1 MVSSGQAPTPRT
13 QRSPVRLLSPLS
25 RLALLILAAGAFS
38 LSGQEATQPVPG
50 EHVRFC
56 AYNVKN
62 WLNMDR
68 AYGERVQIASKPE
81 KEKEAVIATIKAIS
95 PDILGLCEIGGPD
108 DLKDIQTRL
117 KKAGIDMPHFENVQ
131 GGDATRTLG
140 LLSRYPIVARDPQ
153 NKLTYRIGETVF
165 PIQRGILDVTIQI
178 KPDFVVRALGVH
190 LKSMREVPEADQSL
204 MRRNEAHLLRQ
215 HINDIFKKEP
225 KVKLLAYGDFNEHA
239 HEPPIDAIKGNRAEP
254 ETYMNDIQLRDLNGE
269 VWTHFWDTADSY
281 SRLDYFFVSPELR
294 NHSDFRASF
303 IYTNKKFY
311 EASDHR
317 PIVLGIRMESFKK
330 ADSK

>member
-1 MVSSGQAPTPRT
+1 M
-13 QRSPVRLLSPLS
+13 
-25 RLALLILAAGAFS
+25 AAGASF
-38 LSGQEATQPVPG
+38 LPAQEEAVPTPG
-50 EHVRFC
+50 DHVRFC

-81 KEKEAVIATIKAIS
+81 KEKEAVIATIKAVS

-117 KKAGIDMPHFENVQ
+117 KKAGIDMPYFENAH
-131 GGDATRTLG
+131 GGDSTRTLG
-140 LLSRYPIVARDPQ
+140 LLSRYPIIGRDSQ
-153 NKLTYRIGETVF
+153 VNLTYRIGETIF
-165 PIQRGILDVTIQI
+165 PVQRGILDVSIQI

-215 HINDIFKKEP
+215 HINGIFKKDP

-239 HEPPIDAIKGNRAEP
+239 HEPSIDEIKGNRTDA

-303 IYTNKKFY
+303 IYTNKKFDD
-311 EASDHR
+311 ASDHR
-317 PIVLGIRMESFKK
+317 PIVLSIRMESFKK